1 MKCFGAVL
9 TRWRVQGDGITTML
23 DSEEETGTGMVK
35 AVLKVFIPDE
45 CTGQSVSVSNFV
57 APSLSAACPS
67 QPNLIA
73 KIIAIS
79 TVPQLIKV
87 CAIAGR
93 PAQRHKQGQ
102 ATRTKWS
109 DDPSAAAGEPL

>member
-1 MKCFGAVL
+1 MKGFGAVL

-57 APSLSAACPS
+57 APSFSAACPS

-79 TVPQLIKV
+79 TVPELSQIN
-87 CAIAGR
+87 
-93 PAQRHKQGQ
+93 
-102 ATRTKWS
+102 S
-109 DDPSAAAGEPL
+109 

>member
-1 MKCFGAVL
+1 VL

-79 TVPQLIKV
+79 TVPEQSQIVNEGV
-87 CAIAGR
+87 CNYR
-93 PAQRHKQGQ
+93 
-102 ATRTKWS
+102 ATC
-109 DDPSAAAGEPL
+109 AAAQAGAGY